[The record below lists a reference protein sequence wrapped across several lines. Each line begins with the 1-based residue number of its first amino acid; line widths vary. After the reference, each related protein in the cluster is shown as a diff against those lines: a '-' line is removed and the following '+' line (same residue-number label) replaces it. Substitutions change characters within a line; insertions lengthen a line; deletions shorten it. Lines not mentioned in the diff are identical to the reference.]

1 MELDIEDKIEDK
13 IIDLIQYKK
22 MNELHELLEDINPAD
37 FPGLFEDM
45 SQEYISIIYRL
56 LSKEKA
62 AEVFAELDPD
72 VQEKLIN
79 VFTDKELKSVIDDL
93 FMDDTVDLIEEM
105 PSNVV
110 KRILKNIKPSDRKII
125 NDLLKYPE
133 DSAGTI
139 MTTEFI
145 DLKKDMTV
153 EQGFQK
159 IKKIGLKKETVYT
172 CYVVDSSRKLV
183 GSVDIKEMLIA
194 DRDDRI
200 EDILDDNVISV
211 LTTEDKE
218 EVAKMFDKYN
228 YVAMPVVDKENR
240 LVGIVT
246 IDDAIDVLQDEN
258 TEDFEKMA
266 AILPNEDTYFK
277 TKVITHAKNRI
288 MWLLILM
295 LSSTFTGLII
305 ERFQSAIAAVP
316 LLATFMTMIS
326 GTGGNC
332 GSQSSTLIIRG
343 LVLNEIKLTDIFKA
357 IWKEFRV
364 ALIVGIIL
372 AAVTG
377 LRIYLQYQGSLGLD
391 YTLKLA
397 EVVGI
402 TLILTAVIAEFMGC
416 VLPMLAKKLNLDPAI
431 MASPLITTIVDL
443 CSMLVFFNVA
453 VSVMGL

>member
-1 MELDIEDKIEDK
+1 MDEVIVEKIVELIKEKKI
-13 IIDLIQYKK
+13 
-22 MNELHELLEDINPAD
+22 NELHEMLEDINSAD
-37 FPGLFEDM
+37 FPALFEEVN
-45 SQEYISIIYRL
+45 QENVIIIYRL

-62 AEVFAELDPD
+62 AEVFAELDSD
-72 VQEKLIN
+72 VQERLIN

-110 KRILKNIKPSDRKII
+110 KRILKNIKSSDRKII
-125 NDLLKYPE
+125 NELLKYPE

-145 DLKKDMTV
+145 DLKKNMTV
-153 EQGFQK
+153 QEGFDK
-159 IKKIGLKKETVYT
+159 IKKIGLKKETVYN
-172 CYVVDSSRKLV
+172 CYVVDTSRKLV
-183 GSVDIKEMLIA
+183 GSIDIKEMLISE
-194 DRDDRI
+194 RDAKI
-200 EDILDDNVISV
+200 EDIMEDNAISV

-228 YVAMPVVDKENR
+228 FVAMPVVDKENR

-266 AILPNEDTYFK
+266 AISPNEDTYFK
-277 TKVITHAKNRI
+277 TSAIKHAKNRI
-288 MWLLILM
+288 VWLLLLM
-295 LSSTFTGLII
+295 LSATFTGLII
-305 ERFQSAIAAVP
+305 ERFQTAIAAVP

-343 LVLNEIKLTDIFKA
+343 LVLEEIKFSDLFKA
-357 IWKEFRV
+357 IWKELRV
-364 ALIVGIIL
+364 AIIVGGIL
-372 AAVTG
+372 AIVTG
-377 LRIYLQYQGSLGLD
+377 LRIFLQYQGALGLD
-391 YTLKLA
+391 ETLKLA
-397 EVVGI
+397 QVVGI
-402 TLILTAVIAEFMGC
+402 TLILTAIIAEFLGC
-416 VLPMLAKKLNLDPAI
+416 ILPMLAKKLKLDPAI

-443 CSMLVFFNVA
+443 CSMLVYFNIA
-453 VSVMGL
+453 TWIMGL